1 MIRSGLVSITLVLAI
16 SPIADAGCLTEPRAW
31 TRPGGRPMDVSRY
44 RRDTQT
50 CRESVSVLHFSGDDP
65 RWISKF
71 VGCMRGRGY
80 TPLYDDGVFC

>member
-1 MIRSGLVSITLVLAI
+1 MALVLAI
-16 SPIADAGCLTEPRAW
+16 SATADAGCLTEPWAW

-44 RRDTQT
+44 RKDTQT
-50 CRESVSVLHFSGDDP
+50 CRESASVLYFAGNDP
-65 RWISKF
+65 SWISKF